1 MSTFYIDELHKMD
14 EIDEMD
20 EINEYLKNTLKIK
33 QDVWVT
39 INVNSEVT
47 NQEPIQ
53 ESSNTKQALDFE
65 SLYILILEAIEYAKL
80 MNANKVMDMMG
91 HLHNIEMIDNKLYL
105 MIRNLLRD
113 GDFNQVV
120 LVLND
125 YIFSI

>member
-1 MSTFYIDELHKMD
+1 MD

-53 ESSNTKQALDFE
+53 EPSNTKQALDFE

-105 MIRNLLRD
+105 MIRNLLKD
-113 GDFNQVV
+113 GDFNQVI

-125 YIFSI
+125 YIFSL

>member
-14 EIDEMD
+14 EMDEMD

-39 INVNSEVT
+39 INVNPEVT

-53 ESSNTKQALDFE
+53 EPSNTKQALDFE

-105 MIRNLLRD
+105 MIRNLLKD
-113 GDFNQVV
+113 GDFNQVI

-125 YIFSI
+125 YIFSL